1 MALEKLGDSLKNT
14 FGKLKNALFVDEKLV
29 NEIVRDI
36 QRSLLSSDVNVKLIF
51 NLTNEIKQR
60 ILKEEPPAGL
70 SKKDAAIKIVYDE
83 LVKFL
88 GEDEDRILIKQK
100 PTKIM
105 LVGLFGSGK
114 TTHAGKLGKYY
125 AKRGYKVAL
134 LSTDTWRPAAYEQL
148 RQIGEK
154 VNLPVFGNPE
164 EKDPIKLYQSFE
176 KELEK
181 FDIVIVDTAGRDALN
196 DELVEELTALNKVVA
211 ADERLLVISAD
222 IGQAAQKQAQ
232 TFHDTV
238 DVTGIIVT
246 KMDGTAKGGGAL
258 TACAVTD
265 AKVKFIGVGERV
277 DDLEKYDPKR
287 FVSRLIGMGD
297 LEGLLERAQSA
308 ISEEDATDMS
318 QKLLSGDFNLID
330 MYSQMKSLKKMGS
343 LSKLMK
349 LIPGMGEMNVPKEML
364 DVQEGKIEIWRYVMD
379 SCTKE
384 ELENP
389 DIMDARRVERVAH
402 GSGRTIEEVR
412 ELLKQYKQSKKMV
425 KAISGGGSPKAMQK
439 MMKRMGGRVPN
450 MDSMMKGMK

>member
-29 NEIVRDI
+29 NEIIRDI

-88 GEDEDRILIKQK
+88 GEDEDRILIKEK

-134 LSTDTWRPAAYEQL
+134 ISTDTWRPAAYEQL

-154 VNLPVFGNPE
+154 INVPVFGNPD
-164 EKDPIKLYQSFE
+164 EKDPVKLYQSFE
-176 KELEK
+176 KELAK
-181 FDIVIVDTAGRDALN
+181 FDVVIIDTAGRDALN
-196 DELVEELTALNKVVA
+196 DELIEELTALNQGIT

-238 DVTGIIVT
+238 GVTGIIVT

-308 ISEEDATDMS
+308 ITEEDAADMS

-349 LIPGMGEMNVPKEML
+349 LIPGMGEMNIPKEML
-364 DVQEGKIEIWRYVMD
+364 DVQEGKIEIWRYIMD

-389 DIMDARRVERVAH
+389 DVMDARRIERVAH
-402 GSGRTIEEVR
+402 GSGRTVDEVR

-425 KAISGGGSPKAMQK
+425 KSISGGGSPKAMQK

-450 MDSMMKGMK
+450 MGNMMNGMK

>member
-1 MALEKLGDSLKNT
+1 MALDKLGDSLKNT

-88 GEDEDRILIKQK
+88 GEDEDRILIKEK

-134 LSTDTWRPAAYEQL
+134 ISTDTWRPAAYEQL

-154 VNLPVFGNPE
+154 INVPVFGNPD
-164 EKDPIKLYQSFE
+164 EKDPIKLYQTFE

-181 FDIVIVDTAGRDALN
+181 FDVVIIDTAGRDALN
-196 DELVEELTALNKVVA
+196 DELIEELTALNQGIT

-238 DVTGIIVT
+238 GVTGIIVT

-308 ISEEDATDMS
+308 ITEEDAADMS

-349 LIPGMGEMNVPKEML
+349 LIPGMGEMNIPKEML
-364 DVQEGKIEIWRYVMD
+364 DVQEGKIEIWRYIMD

-389 DIMDARRVERVAH
+389 DVMDARRIERVAH
-402 GSGRTIEEVR
+402 GSGRTVDEVR

-425 KAISGGGSPKAMQK
+425 KSISGGGSPKAMQK

-450 MDSMMKGMK
+450 MGNMMNGMK

>member
-29 NEIVRDI
+29 NEIIRDI
-36 QRSLLSSDVNVKLIF
+36 QRSLISSDVNVRMIF
-51 NLTNEIKQR
+51 TLTNNIKTR

-70 SKKDAAIKIVYDE
+70 SKKEAAIKIVYDE

-88 GEDEDRILIKQK
+88 GEEEDPINIKSK

-125 AKRGYKVAL
+125 AKRGYRVAL
-134 LSTDTWRPAAYEQL
+134 ISTDTWRPAAYEQL
-148 RQIGEK
+148 RQTGEK
-154 VNLPVFGNPE
+154 INVPVFGNPE
-164 EKDPIKLYQSFE
+164 EKDPVKLYQSFE
-176 KELEK
+176 QELSK

-196 DELVEELTALNKVVA
+196 DELIEELNGLNMAVQP
-211 ADERLLVISAD
+211 DERLLVISAD
-222 IGQAAQKQAQ
+222 IGQAAQKQAE
-232 TFHDTV
+232 TFHSTV

-277 DDLEKYDPKR
+277 DDLERYNPER

-308 ISEEDATDMS
+308 ISEEDAADMS
-318 QKLLSGDFNLID
+318 QKLLKGDFNLID
-330 MYSQMKSLKKMGS
+330 MYAQMKSLKKMGS

-349 LIPGMGEMNVPKEML
+349 LIPGMGELNVPKEML
-364 DVQEGKIEIWRYVMD
+364 DVQEGKIEIWKFVMD
-379 SCTKE
+379 SFTQD
-384 ELENP
+384 ELEDPEKMNL
-389 DIMDARRVERVAH
+389 ARIERVAN

-412 ELLKQYKQSKKMV
+412 ELIKQYKQSKKMM
-425 KAISGGGSPKAMQK
+425 KAMSGGGSPKSMQK

-450 MDSMMKGMK
+450 LDNMMKGMK